1 MNRIIFSPAGK
12 AIFALCFFS
21 FALTL
26 AGCSDKDKSRIETF
40 TISPQLVPN
49 GTNPPTSSVVYCME
63 ATSNDAKEKYYLAP
77 NGGIEGFTYEEG
89 YVYVV
94 RVLITPIENLPMD
107 IIYPETFKLI
117 EVLSKTKVD

>member
-1 MNRIIFSPAGK
+1 MNRINFSFASK

-40 TISPQLVPN
+40 TISSQLVPN
-49 GTNPPTSSVVYCME
+49 GTNPPTSSIVNCME
-63 ATSNDAKEKYYLAP
+63 ATSNDTKEKYYLAP

-89 YVYVV
+89 YEYVI
-94 RVLITPIENLPMD
+94 RVLITPIENPPMD

-117 EVLSKTKVD
+117 EVLSKTKVN

>member
-1 MNRIIFSPAGK
+1 MNKIIFNLSSK

-40 TISPQLVPN
+40 TISSQLVPN
-49 GTNPPTSSVVYCME
+49 GTNPPTSSIVNCME
-63 ATSNDAKEKYYLAP
+63 ATSNDTKEKYYLAP

-89 YVYVV
+89 YEYVI
-94 RVLITPIENLPMD
+94 RVLITPIENPPMD

-117 EVLSKTKVD
+117 EVLSKTKVN